1 MNERSWII
9 AEFVGIMLWS
19 AALAADIST
28 WITGRAQIPRTINQA
43 LLIIGGTAIVTA
55 VILWDRSAQRAEWI
69 STGYRIRA
77 AQEEEEDEAP
87 PVRLAPVR

>member
-1 MNERSWII
+1 MDERSWITC
-9 AEFVGIMLWS
+9 EFIGIMLWS

-55 VILWDRSAQRAEWI
+55 VILWDRAAQRAEWI

-77 AQEEEEDEAP
+77 AQEDAEGEAGP
-87 PVRLAPVR
+87 AHLAPVR